1 MPLYSSSRLYDLE
14 LQMKY
19 KNDFNWKEE
28 VHFFSLAHVRFFWD
42 WFRTGLISGMQHLLP
57 LSWRQLLVV
66 ALDALTPASVHSWN
80 SPSQISWQSSQG
92 WDDPCCLCTF
102 IMLFPLSG
110 GRHDSPFLWSVSVI
124 FIWTT
129 VKAAVFI
136 KSKNFFMILTIKIG
150 NSLLNRFEGLK
161 HFA

>member
-1 MPLYSSSRLYDLE
+1 MPLYSSSRLYDLD

-28 VHFFSLAHVRFFWD
+28 VHFFTLAHVRFFWD

-66 ALDALTPASVHSWN
+66 ALDALTSASVHSWN

-110 GRHDSPFLWSVSVI
+110 WRQKGGVDVASTKLNVGSSVAARVCITNILDICKIPSCSP
-124 FIWTT
+124 
-129 VKAAVFI
+129 
-136 KSKNFFMILTIKIG
+136 
-150 NSLLNRFEGLK
+150 K
-161 HFA
+161 HPSECQC